1 METEVSRLLGENVS
15 LREQIIKLH
24 YELESNAGKPDTS
37 TIDAFRI
44 RLEAKL
50 KEVGNLVQE
59 LGDVQKAAKKRSQQ
73 KRRSMDSRLS
83 PKRSPNQR
91 SWKNTQT
98 LSDLMGEA
106 EGRLPPI
113 LEDKQFPRR
122 TLEYDRL
129 LVHLPLVFA
138 NTDSITVWM
147 SCMACWLLQQI

>member
-1 METEVSRLLGENVS
+1 MS

-24 YELESNAGKPDTS
+24 YELESNAGKMESS
-37 TIDAFRI
+37 TIDSFKM

-59 LGDVQKAAKKRSQQ
+59 LGDVQKAAKKRRQE
-73 KRRSMDSRLS
+73 KRKSMNNKIS

-106 EGRLPPI
+106 DGRLPPI

-122 TLEYDRL
+122 TLEYVIPYVRL
-129 LVHLPLVFA
+129 SL
-138 NTDSITVWM
+138 SY
-147 SCMACWLLQQI
+147 